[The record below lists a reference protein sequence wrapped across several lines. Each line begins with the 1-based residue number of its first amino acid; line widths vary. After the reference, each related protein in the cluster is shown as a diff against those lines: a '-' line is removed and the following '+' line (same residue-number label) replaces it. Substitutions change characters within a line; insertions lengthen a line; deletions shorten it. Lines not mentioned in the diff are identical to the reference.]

1 MGTALKLWLLIDVPY
16 LSTLV
21 CLIAEQGLIRE
32 QDGIF
37 LRIAKGVGPNKRAG
51 YSEHG
56 IFSNLSLQKKR
67 INFGF
72 SLLRMLILT

>member
-1 MGTALKLWLLIDVPY
+1 MT
-16 LSTLV
+16 TLA

-37 LRIAKGVGPNKRAG
+37 LRIAKGAGSNKRAG

-56 IFSNLSLQKKR
+56 IFSNLLLQKK
-67 INFGF
+67 N
-72 SLLRMLILT
+72 

>member
-1 MGTALKLWLLIDVPY
+1 MH
-16 LSTLV
+16 TLA

-56 IFSNLSLQKKR
+56 IFSNLSLQKKE
-67 INFGF
+67 
-72 SLLRMLILT
+72 LTLAFHCLEC

>member
-1 MGTALKLWLLIDVPY
+1 MYVSRFDT
-16 LSTLV
+16 STLA

-37 LRIAKGVGPNKRAG
+37 LRIAKGAGSNKRAG

-56 IFSNLSLQKKR
+56 IFSNLLLQKK
-67 INFGF
+67 N
-72 SLLRMLILT
+72 

>member
-1 MGTALKLWLLIDVPY
+1 MKVHKCTFSILLYFARVGAA
-16 LSTLV
+16 STLA

-56 IFSNLSLQKKR
+56 IFSNLSLQEK
-67 INFGF
+67 N
-72 SLLRMLILT
+72 